1 MSVFISCLKIN
12 CCLCNDASVIPEIA
26 SSLKLV
32 FGWLWLVFILCKCNS
47 GCSGEMSMSKNV
59 FIWLNHSVINWIA
72 HTHFAICH
80 VADLYPL
87 KLVFSD
93 IEASEGLWSLRT
105 LYIIVWCCFCPF
117 LLYLDPSTS
126 SAFCWKWLW
135 GQFTVCFFL
144 IILSIATAFETNYT
158 RGFFI
163 CLFLHKHTLRNF
175 RIVPVKKTTLNERN
189 KLHCH
194 VVPYWEE
201 TWTLSYHPV
210 CIPLAGSYTVWLLIL
225 KFLSRSVI

>member
-117 LLYLDPSTS
+117 LLYLDPSTFLPQPFAENDSEDS
-126 SAFCWKWLW
+126 S
-135 GQFTVCFFL
+135 QFVFFLSFFQLPQPLRQIILVGFLFVCFC
-144 IILSIATAFETNYT
+144 ISIL
-158 RGFFI
+158 
-163 CLFLHKHTLRNF
+163 
-175 RIVPVKKTTLNERN
+175 
-189 KLHCH
+189 
-194 VVPYWEE
+194 
-201 TWTLSYHPV
+201 
-210 CIPLAGSYTVWLLIL
+210 
-225 KFLSRSVI
+225 